1 VLRVTFDAQGRPTG
15 QEKMLTELNQR
26 LRDLRIG
33 PDGYVYLLIDETFG
47 AMLRIE
53 PARQASDVH

>member
-1 VLRVTFDAQGRPTG
+1 
-15 QEKMLTELNQR
+15 MLTELNQR

-33 PDGYVYLLIDETFG
+33 PDGYVYLLTDETFG